1 VHVFD
6 AIKRVGWVYGWS
18 YRQHRARYATVPY
31 EPAIEL
37 AAHIVAASANVPV
50 YYAPNPYK
58 GVRGCAGAF
67 YWYEHTPYVVVRD
80 TVIPSYRV
88 HILLH
93 ELGHALRPN
102 PFVLATSLRD
112 FDLGKEEMIVEG
124 AAMIIQDEIFGV
136 ATPRS
141 IKASAA
147 YVAVNYN
154 EKLRR
159 QNYLAQEYAK
169 DVYDLVGEFVKYGLL
184 SRGVG

>member
-67 YWYEHTPYVVVRD
+67 YWWDHTPYVVVRN
-80 TVIPSYRV
+80 TVRSSYRV
-88 HILLH
+88 HVLLH

-102 PFVLATSLRD
+102 PIVLAASLCD

-124 AAMIIQDEIFGV
+124 AAAIIQDEIFGV
-136 ATPRS
+136 ASPRS
-141 IKASAA
+141 IKASAEYIA
-147 YVAVNYN
+147 LYYSQ
-154 EKLRR
+154 KLRQ
-159 QNYLAQEYAK
+159 QNYLEYGYAE
-169 DVYDLVGEFVKYGLL
+169 DVYDLVGEFVKHGLL
-184 SRGVG
+184 NREVG